1 MLNYQRENL
10 VHVVISGVI
19 CNWGLIP
26 HIPLVQNEKM
36 PLKITGS
43 FHSTLKLV
51 LYWDLI
57 FTGTTWQ
64 SLSLI
69 YGIFPNKQVQDVAMV
84 TYSVS

>member
-1 MLNYQRENL
+1 MLNNQMENL
-10 VHVVISGVI
+10 IHVLISGVI
-19 CNWGLIP
+19 FNWGLIP

-43 FHSTLKLV
+43 FYSTLKLV

-57 FTGTTWQ
+57 FTGTTWK

-69 YGIFPNKQVQDVAMV
+69 CGIFPNKQVQDVAMV

>member
-19 CNWGLIP
+19 CNWGFIP

>member
-1 MLNYQRENL
+1 MLNNQRENL
-10 VHVVISGVI
+10 IHVLIAGVI

-26 HIPLVQNEKM
+26 HM

-57 FTGTTWQ
+57 FTGTTWK

-69 YGIFPNKQVQDVAMV
+69 CGIFPNKQVQDVAMV